1 MGVQQ
6 ALLGPCSR
14 IAPLLILFKQ
24 GSPCREEVS
33 GSLPLWPGVHIH
45 NGGSLGPGWPPGQ
58 PSWARHGCCRPPRLP
73 PPMVPETPDRQPQ
86 ITAAEMRASPD
97 NPRAWSKGT
106 LAPFPSHSSGP
117 EKWVGTTPPLRCAH
131 VPPFPSLGWGLCHP
145 THPLTQGTKR
155 DPHFQPPWHGS
166 TVGSQRRLHP
176 RVLALR
182 RVGWA
187 DRCEGLLSSFS
198 AVRVTPRGP

>member
-14 IAPLLILFKQ
+14 TLAPLLILFKQ

-117 EKWVGTTPPLRCAH
+117 EKWVGTTPPLFV
-131 VPPFPSLGWGLCHP
+131 VPTFPRS
-145 THPLTQGTKR
+145 
-155 DPHFQPPWHGS
+155 PPWAGDCTTPPTRSLRVPRWTSS
-166 TVGSQRRLHP
+166 T
-176 RVLALR
+176 
-182 RVGWA
+182 
-187 DRCEGLLSSFS
+187 SSH
-198 AVRVTPRGP
+198 RGTVAPWGANAGCIPACWH